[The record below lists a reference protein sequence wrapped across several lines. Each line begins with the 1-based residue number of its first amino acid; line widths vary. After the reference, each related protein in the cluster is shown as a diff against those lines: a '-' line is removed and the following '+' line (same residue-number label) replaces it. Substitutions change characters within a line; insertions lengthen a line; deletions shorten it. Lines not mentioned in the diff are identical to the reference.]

1 MCSNVFSCFVLCCWV
16 GQTNCVCNGQGLCP
30 LDQKQVDK
38 QNAIS
43 LGENGN
49 HFFFVFSNTNVCF
62 TGIMFVLLRGIDGF
76 CLRHIPLKL
85 RILMTSQSHI
95 DCQSRCMQPAEAAI
109 VMCFH
114 GFAACT
120 LTGLTGLE
128 SPMVILSAVTEYS
141 IEDCMMHFI
150 EWASKHIQFLINR

>member
-1 MCSNVFSCFVLCCWV
+1 MCSVASSCAVGEGKPTVPAMARDCVPQTRNRWINKMPYPWAKMAIIFLCVFKHKCMFHW
-16 GQTNCVCNGQGLCP
+16 N
-30 LDQKQVDK
+30 
-38 QNAIS
+38 
-43 LGENGN
+43 
-49 HFFFVFSNTNVCF
+49 NVCF
-62 TGIMFVLLRGIDGF
+62 VARDRWFFF

-85 RILMTSQSHI
+85 RRLMTSQSHI

-141 IEDCMMHFI
+141 VEDCMMHFI
-150 EWASKHIQFLINR
+150 EWASNHIQFLINR